1 MPRLHLKNFFL
12 HRHRGLLSFSTVE
25 SHGLPSAFIRL
36 PGNNIIEHIQESGN
50 RGGDLENTVL
60 RLEVLYEVASVNRD
74 ISLETVDL
82 IIQVRSHLN
91 VNLPQ
96 QEPFRGYEAP
106 VVSEAGRRG
115 RPKFSISE

>member
-1 MPRLHLKNFFL
+1 M
-12 HRHRGLLSFSTVE
+12 LSFSTVE
-25 SHGLPSAFIRL
+25 SHGLPSAFIGF

-60 RLEVLYEVASVNRD
+60 RLEVLYVASVNRD

-106 VVSEAGRRG
+106 VVSEAGRLG

>member
-1 MPRLHLKNFFL
+1 MTCSVSHLAFRAKQRKLLDDEIATKKSVLAFKVLRLHLKNFFL

-36 PGNNIIEHIQESGN
+36 PGINIIEHIQGRGN

-60 RLEVLYEVASVNRD
+60 RLEVLYEVASVNRH

-82 IIQVRSHLN
+82 II
-91 VNLPQ
+91 
-96 QEPFRGYEAP
+96 
-106 VVSEAGRRG
+106 
-115 RPKFSISE
+115 

>member
-1 MPRLHLKNFFL
+1 MPRLHLNNFFL

-25 SHGLPSAFIRL
+25 SHGLPSVFIRL

>member
-1 MPRLHLKNFFL
+1 MTCSVSHFAFRAKQRKLLVDEIAKKKKGLLAFKVPRLHLKNFFL

-36 PGNNIIEHIQESGN
+36 PGNNIIEHIQERGN

-60 RLEVLYEVASVNRD
+60 RLEVLYELASVNRH

-82 IIQVRSHLN
+82 II
-91 VNLPQ
+91 
-96 QEPFRGYEAP
+96 
-106 VVSEAGRRG
+106 
-115 RPKFSISE
+115 